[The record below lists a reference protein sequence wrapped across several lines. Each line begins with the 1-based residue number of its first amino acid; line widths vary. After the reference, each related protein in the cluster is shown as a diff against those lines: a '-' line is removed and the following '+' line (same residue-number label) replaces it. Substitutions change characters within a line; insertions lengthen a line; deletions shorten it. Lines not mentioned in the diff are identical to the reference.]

1 MLSAAPQ
8 LAQTLSNVG
17 IGASEIASA
26 CGISRYRSRFGLWLE
41 KTGRRP
47 QFAGNVHTRLGNL
60 LEPRARQLYADATG
74 LEVWTPPASMFHPTI
89 QWARATPDGLIV
101 PRETS
106 RHGMQI
112 KCVGHFIGKRMRYEL
127 PLEYEAQCQWEAF
140 VCDLD
145 RVDLAVLVGS
155 DELEWERFV
164 LGEMV
169 DPAELFAR
177 ATLDIHT
184 IYRSDPAI
192 ASLRAGAEEF
202 MRLVETD
209 TQPPVDDSDDATR
222 YYNDRARTRRPTIE
236 IAEADVG
243 DLARDLRAAF
253 VADKAASK
261 ALDLH
266 KNRVREAMDAAGA
279 NRITTDAG
287 PIDLRID
294 KRGVVSL
301 HMPRAWSGNPEE
313 I

>member
-1 MLSAAPQ
+1 MLAPQ
-8 LAQTLSNVG
+8 ILSNAG

-47 QFAGNVHTRLGNL
+47 SFAGNVHTRLGNL
-60 LEPRARQLYADATG
+60 LEPRARQLYANATG
-74 LEVWTPPASMFHPTI
+74 FEVEIPPRSIFHPEVT
-89 QWARATPDGLIV
+89 WARCTPDGIV
-101 PRETS
+101 LPRAH
-106 RHGMQI
+106 RIGMQI
-112 KCVGHFIGKRMRYEL
+112 KCVGYFIGRRFRYEI

-140 VCDLD
+140 VADLD

-164 LGEMV
+164 LGEIV

-177 ATLDIHT
+177 ATLDVHT
-184 IYRSDPAI
+184 IYRSDAAI
-192 ASLRAGAEEF
+192 ASLRAGGEEF

-209 TQPPVDDSDDATR
+209 TQPPVDDSADVTN
-222 YYNDRARTRRPTIE
+222 YYNDRVRTLRPTTE
-236 IAEADVG
+236 IAAADVG
-243 DLARDLRAAF
+243 TLATDLRAAYL
-253 VADKAASK
+253 ADKAAAKSLGL
-261 ALDLH
+261 A
-266 KNRVREAMDAAGA
+266 KNRIREAMDAAGA

-294 KRGVVSL
+294 KRQVVSL